1 MRDFELYL
9 YYSTIPA
16 HTGVQTWTYS
26 QTNSQRPSGVLGMLC
41 SMRGWILG
49 RELLRLLFWVVSML
63 GVGMCLFSL
72 APRERGA
79 MTLATKKCYPRGFV
93 Q

>member
-1 MRDFELYL
+1 
-9 YYSTIPA
+9 
-16 HTGVQTWTYS
+16 
-26 QTNSQRPSGVLGMLC
+26 MLC